1 MSDVKIFAEVLDESA
16 ERQIDTLAAL
26 PPFEKSKIRIMADA
40 HAGKGCTIGFTAN
53 LGTKVIPNVVGV
65 DIGCGV
71 LAVQFERKV
80 DEAFL
85 EELDRAIIECVPCGF
100 DVHKGRRRRTDLT
113 QLKCHR
119 GLTQGPRIERSLG
132 TLGGGNHFIEV
143 DVGADDK
150 RPWLVIHSGS
160 RNLGKQVAE
169 HYQDMAEQ
177 LHKGD
182 GLLIDKKAQIIAEY
196 KAQGRKKEIQPALDA
211 LFKHYRSAETD
222 VPKDLCWLDGVYA
235 QDYLH
240 DMKFAQRFA
249 CDNRAE
255 MAGIIIDALGL
266 TEIRRIESVHN
277 YIDDENITR
286 KGAISAHAGEEVL
299 IPLNMAEGMV
309 IGHGLGNPD
318 YNESAPHGAGR
329 LMSRSEAF
337 ATLSMDDFEKS
348 MEGIYTTSVDETTLD
363 EAPSA
368 YKPAASIL
376 KSLAPTVEV
385 EELVRPVYNFKAS
398 KLRKQRMRDST

>member
-100 DVHKGRRRRTDLT
+100 DVHMGRRRRTDRT

-169 HYQDMAEQ
+169 HYQD
-177 LHKGD
+177 
-182 GLLIDKKAQIIAEY
+182 
-196 KAQGRKKEIQPALDA
+196 
-211 LFKHYRSAETD
+211 
-222 VPKDLCWLDGVYA
+222 
-235 QDYLH
+235 
-240 DMKFAQRFA
+240 
-249 CDNRAE
+249 
-255 MAGIIIDALGL
+255 
-266 TEIRRIESVHN
+266 
-277 YIDDENITR
+277 
-286 KGAISAHAGEEVL
+286 
-299 IPLNMAEGMV
+299 
-309 IGHGLGNPD
+309 
-318 YNESAPHGAGR
+318 
-329 LMSRSEAF
+329 
-337 ATLSMDDFEKS
+337 
-348 MEGIYTTSVDETTLD
+348 
-363 EAPSA
+363 
-368 YKPAASIL
+368 
-376 KSLAPTVEV
+376 LA
-385 EELVRPVYNFKAS
+385 
-398 KLRKQRMRDST
+398 